1 MSRDLEIDV
10 DYAARITS
18 TFSDAQDTLEEQAPT
33 MPESVDG
40 GDGADFVMSMLAKL
54 GEDAGT
60 LAQAAELGA
69 THMKDAVD
77 LITGYDEDVA
87 QTFRSMAEDMS

>member
-1 MSRDLEIDV
+1 MSDFKT
-10 DYAARITS
+10 DYDAAATITS
-18 TFSDAQDTLEEQAPT
+18 RFCSAQDSLEEQAPA

-69 THMKDAVD
+69 THMRDAVD
-77 LITGYDEDVA
+77 LISGYDEEVA
-87 QTFRSMAEDMS
+87 QTFRSMAEEMS